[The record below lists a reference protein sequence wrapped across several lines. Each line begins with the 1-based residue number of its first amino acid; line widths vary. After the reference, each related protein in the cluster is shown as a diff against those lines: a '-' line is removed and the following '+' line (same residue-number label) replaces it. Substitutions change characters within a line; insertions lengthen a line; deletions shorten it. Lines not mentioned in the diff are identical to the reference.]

1 MCYSMSNLS
10 RLSDALFLF
19 RSSTVVCLHLISEDK
34 MLQLFLVPKEEF
46 FNSFPLF
53 CLINLIISRC
63 SNHHNNFIPITSLS
77 QSHLYPR
84 LFFLIPPPPCFPL
97 VGGNWKILF
106 IPASELRPLEMRLKG
121 GGGKGSATSGPSRG
135 AMKGLIRVLR
145 NLFFFSK
152 LWPIEKHCVKQ
163 CCIGG
168 AEICLAPLAPAFTFY
183 VILSF
188 LKSILTKIV
197 GNF

>member
-77 QSHLYPR
+77 QSHYYPR
-84 LFFLIPPPPCFPL
+84 LFFLIPPPPVFPSLGEIGKSYLFRPLNYGLWKWGWKGVGVRGLPPRAL
-97 VGGNWKILF
+97 VGVPWKAL
-106 IPASELRPLEMRLKG
+106 L
-121 GGGKGSATSGPSRG
+121 
-135 AMKGLIRVLR
+135 GLYET
-145 NLFFFSK
+145 FFFSK